1 MKSRFLL
8 NRAGD
13 YRFLNLDGGVLVGRA
28 PKSRHHAM
36 PTKDGFAPGHPLPR
50 FLSEHADEPDRLR
63 VVEARNRTGISSRF
77 VLTTRALIGMA
88 TAIGI
93 LTVEDP
99 VALFTT
105 SLLEISA
112 LLPAIGQSTAAISP
126 LPTLR
131 TCRRPQVTRR
141 RAAKLQRLLNPPIR
155 VRPKSIRHRPKIC
168 SSDSKH
174 GRLPKK
180 NGQRSSPHHPF
191 KMPQN
196 RLCKMP
202 DQISRS

>member
-77 VLTTRALIGMA
+77 VLNDEGFDRNGNSDRNPNGGRSGRALYY
-88 TAIGI
+88 
-93 LTVEDP
+93 L
-99 VALFTT
+99 
-105 SLLEISA
+105 
-112 LLPAIGQSTAAISP
+112 AA
-126 LPTLR
+126 
-131 TCRRPQVTRR
+131 
-141 RAAKLQRLLNPPIR
+141 
-155 VRPKSIRHRPKIC
+155 
-168 SSDSKH
+168 
-174 GRLPKK
+174 
-180 NGQRSSPHHPF
+180 
-191 KMPQN
+191 
-196 RLCKMP
+196 
-202 DQISRS
+202 